1 MREKILSSIL
11 RINSSY
17 KNPEDF
23 YESFWVFY
31 AQIHIEEI
39 SRKSGTRVARR
50 TREGKISL
58 LN

>member
-31 AQIHIEEI
+31 AQTRTEEI
-39 SRKSGTRVARR
+39 SRKSVVRR
-50 TREGKISL
+50 AGEGKISL
-58 LN
+58 LD